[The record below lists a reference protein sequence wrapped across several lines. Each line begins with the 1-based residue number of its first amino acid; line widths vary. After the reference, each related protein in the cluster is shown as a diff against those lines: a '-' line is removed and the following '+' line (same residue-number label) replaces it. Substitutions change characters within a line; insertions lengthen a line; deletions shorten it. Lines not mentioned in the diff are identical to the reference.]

1 MAIARSAEPRT
12 LVFAISAYTPCCDSP
27 CYTSEWVAGKYVL
40 KCLNCQAI
48 K

>member
-1 MAIARSAEPRT
+1 MATARSAETRT
-12 LVFAISAYTPCCDSP
+12 PASNIDGYTSCCDSP

-40 KCLNCQAI
+40 RCINCQAI

>member
-1 MAIARSAEPRT
+1 MAAARSAEIRT
-12 LVFAISAYTPCCDSP
+12 PASSTKYTSCCDSP

-40 KCLNCQAI
+40 RCINCGSM

>member
-1 MAIARSAEPRT
+1 MATARSAERLIP
-12 LVFAISAYTPCCDSP
+12 VFSTSYTPCCDSP

-40 KCLNCQAI
+40 RCINCGSM